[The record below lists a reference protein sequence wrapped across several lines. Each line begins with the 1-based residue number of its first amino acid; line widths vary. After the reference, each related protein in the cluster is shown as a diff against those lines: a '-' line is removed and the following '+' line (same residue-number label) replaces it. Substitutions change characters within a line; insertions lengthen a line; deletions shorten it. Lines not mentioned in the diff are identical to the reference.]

1 MVGGWPSDTRRDA
14 RYPPLRKEGDAYMTI
29 DFTIAA
35 FLLAVFSFGVAV
47 GKLVE
52 KIERSIRKCD
62 DEKHSSERKN
72 DRRQ

>member
-1 MVGGWPSDTRRDA
+1 
-14 RYPPLRKEGDAYMTI
+14 MTI